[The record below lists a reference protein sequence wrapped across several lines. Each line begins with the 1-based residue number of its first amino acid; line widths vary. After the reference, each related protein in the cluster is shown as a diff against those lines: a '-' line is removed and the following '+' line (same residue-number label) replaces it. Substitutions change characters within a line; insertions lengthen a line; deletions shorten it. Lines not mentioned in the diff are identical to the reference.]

1 MPLVLQDPN
10 APTPNSLL
18 DELEKHF
25 KDADAIY
32 CAFAFVTA
40 RGINLLFDQAEEVK
54 ANLEHVKIHLVIG
67 MDAITNTKAIEKLS
81 ALCLKYQNFSVQ
93 AFLPR
98 SGGIFHP
105 KFSWVK
111 KGKTGIVIT
120 GSGNLT
126 NGGLKNNFEAFSVIQ
141 IDHQTV
147 KIAEENWNKFLA
159 NNPDSLFALDAKE
172 VIEAAQQNEKLKKA
186 TKKIRK
192 EAGKKV
198 DSDVIP
204 EKGSVV
210 FIEELTKGRGG
221 KQRDVGTWAS
231 KNYFEKNARLFLTH
245 VNDQGQCGDVEAR
258 KLILKPSKNF
268 ALDLG
273 ASDGLEPIDGKMPI
287 AIFIRTHPFTYYY
300 HIIPFNGKSSKVIT
314 AYLEKNAK
322 KVQKGHARRIEKQL
336 SILELKAIWPD
347 APFWRIEEDE

>member
-1 MPLVLQDPN
+1 MPLILQDPN
-10 APTPNSLL
+10 APAPNYLL

-40 RGINLLFDQAEEVK
+40 RGINLLFDQVEVRK
-54 ANLEHVKIHLVIG
+54 NLDQAKIHLIVG
-67 MDAITNTKAIEKLS
+67 MDAITDTKAIEKLS
-81 ALCLKYQNFSVQ
+81 TLCAKYENFFVQ
-93 AFLPR
+93 VFLPR

-105 KFSWVK
+105 KFSWIK
-111 KGKTGIVIT
+111 KGKTGVVIT

-141 IDHQTV
+141 LDQQTV
-147 KIAEENWNKFLA
+147 KAVENNWTSFLSA
-159 NNPDSLFALDAKE
+159 NTDSLFSLDAKE
-172 VIEAAQQNEKLKKA
+172 VVEAAQQNAKLKKA

-192 EAGKKV
+192 EAGKKI
-198 DSDVIP
+198 DIDFFP

-231 KNYFEKNARLFLTH
+231 KNYFEKNAKLFLTH
-245 VNDQGQCGDVEAR
+245 VNDQGECEDVEVR
-258 KLILKPSKNF
+258 KLTLKPSKNY
-268 ALDLG
+268 AIDLG
-273 ASDGLEPIDGKMPI
+273 ASDGLQPIDGNMPI
-287 AIFIRTHPFTYYY
+287 AIFIRTRPFTYFY
-300 HIIPFNGKSSKVIT
+300 HIIRPKGKHFKVISD
-314 AYLEKNAK
+314 YLKKNAK
-322 KVQKGHARRIEKQL
+322 EVQKDHARRIEKPL
-336 SILELKAIWPD
+336 SIQELKVIWPD